1 MNYIK
6 HLNTVFKVFQKDP
19 RLNPSHISLYMALFQ
34 YWNYRNFQDTFF
46 ISRED
51 IMKMSKLGSKTTY
64 HRCIKNLNDW
74 KYLMYLP
81 SHNPYK
87 GSQIKM
93 FKFDTSPGQAVDKH
107 KTSNGQALVPILNLN
122 KLNRNFI
129 QSKLPKNENEVLI
142 FFKSKNWPT
151 IEAQK
156 FYNHNQAIGWT
167 IGGKS
172 KVENWQALAS
182 NWMIKAVEIEKKSTV
197 SQFKDNLITQNNKDY
212 DQPL

>member
-6 HLNTVFKVFQKDP
+6 HLNAIFKVFQKDP

-34 YWNYRNFQDTFF
+34 YWNFTNFQDQFY
-46 ISRED
+46 ISRAE
-51 IMKMSKLGSKTTY
+51 IMGIAKLGSTKTY
-64 HRCIKNLNDW
+64 YRCLKNLNDW
-74 KYLMYLP
+74 KYLLYLP
-81 SHNPYK
+81 SHNMYK
-87 GSQIKM
+87 GSQIRM
-93 FKFDTSPGQAVDKH
+93 LKFDTTRKQARNKEETTSKQAV
-107 KTSNGQALVPILNLN
+107 TPILNLN
-122 KLNRNFI
+122 KQNRNFI
-129 QSKLPKNENEVLI
+129 QSKLPKNENEVLV

-172 KVENWQALAS
+172 KIENWHALAS
-182 NWMIKAVEIEKKSTV
+182 NWMIKAAEIEKKSAV
-197 SQFKDNLITQNNKDY
+197 SHFKDNLITQNNKDY

>member
-6 HLNTVFKVFQKDP
+6 HLNAIFKVFQNDP

-34 YWNYRNFQDTFF
+34 YWNYKSFQDTIF

-51 IMKMSKLGSKTTY
+51 IMNMSKLGSKTTY
-64 HRCIKNLNDW
+64 HRCIKNLSDW
-74 KYLMYLP
+74 KYLLYLP

-93 FKFDTSPGQAVDKH
+93 FKFDTSTKQAVDKH
-107 KTSNGQALVPILNLN
+107 KTSSVQALVPILNLN
-122 KLNRNFI
+122 KQNRNFI
-129 QSKLPKNENEVLI
+129 QSKLPKNENEVLV

-182 NWMIKAVEIEKKSTV
+182 NWMIKAAEIEKKSAA
-197 SQFKDNLITQNNKDY
+197 SHFKDNLITQNNKDY